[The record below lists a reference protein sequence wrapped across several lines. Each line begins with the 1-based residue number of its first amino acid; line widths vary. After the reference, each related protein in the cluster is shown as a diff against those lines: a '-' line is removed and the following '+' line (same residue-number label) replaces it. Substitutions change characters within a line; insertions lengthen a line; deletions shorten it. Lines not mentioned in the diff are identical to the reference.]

1 MHLLGPL
8 HFFIFPFRQ
17 QIISSPETMSTSVA
31 IKVNAASPSEKKTDG
46 EVFGT
51 WKRRPSIISDSNT
64 DEEKPNPASLL
75 KRRSTFKGIATG
87 LLSMRRMTKGR
98 ISISTAPEEVKPKIR
113 LENTYKTDPDEG
125 KEFRAMKVEDVVSSI
140 LEKELCNENYEKDR
154 CKNLACDLSV
164 MIKNRV
170 KKMGFP
176 RYRIICN
183 VIIGQSLEQGV
194 EMASQCIWSPSTD
207 NFSCS
212 SYRNG
217 SLFAVATVHAVYYE

>member
-1 MHLLGPL
+1 
-8 HFFIFPFRQ
+8 
-17 QIISSPETMSTSVA
+17 MSTSVA
-31 IKVNAASPSEKKTDG
+31 IKVNAASPAGLSEEKTNGG

-51 WKRRPSIISDSNT
+51 WKRQPSITSDANT
-64 DEEKPNPASLL
+64 DEEKSPNPASLL
-75 KRRSTFKGIATG
+75 RRRSTFKGIATG
-87 LLSMRRMTKGR
+87 LLSMRRFTKGR
-98 ISISTAPEEVKPKIR
+98 ISISTAPEEVKPKVR
-113 LENTYKTDPDEG
+113 MENTYKTDPDEG

-140 LEKELCNENYEKDR
+140 LEKELCNEKYEKER

-164 MIKNRV
+164 LIKNRV

-176 RYRIICN
+176 RYKIICN
-183 VIIGQSLEQGV
+183 VIIGQSLEQGI